1 MRISVVFPHQLYADV
16 SPLQSSAEVVLV
28 EDHLFFLQYPFHQQK
43 LLLHRASMRY
53 YQQYLAQQGLRA
65 RYVPLAEAD
74 LATLFAQWRQQ
85 GVTEVHYI
93 DTTDYL
99 LERRL
104 QRHASRNK
112 LPLLRSESPNFLN
125 TTAELRGYAGEKK
138 LLMAHFYTRQRKL
151 RQVLV
156 ENGEPV
162 GGKWSFDDENRK
174 RIPKGLVLPNTYAPT
189 NHAFV
194 AEARAYV
201 TRHFAKNPGNT
212 DTFSYATTHEE
223 AAETLEHFLHH
234 RLHHFGAYE
243 DAILQNESVLFH
255 SVLTPALNIG
265 LLSPGQIVSRTLD
278 FARQHRVP
286 LNSLEG
292 FIRQVMGWREFM
304 RMVYLHRGVP
314 LRTQPYFGFTRKIP
328 GSFYNASTGITPID
342 RTIHKV
348 LQTGYCHHIERL
360 MVLGNFMLLCEFDP
374 HEVYRWFM
382 ELFIDAYDW
391 VMVPNVYGMSQYA
404 DGGLMTTKPYVSG
417 SNYILKMSDYTK
429 GPWCEIWDALYW
441 RFIWNNREA
450 FGRNPRMS
458 MVVNLVQ
465 KMDAQKRE
473 RHLATANH
481 YLQSL

>member
-1 MRISVVFPHQLYADV
+1 MRISLVFPHQLHADT
-16 SPLQSSAEVVLV
+16 SSFQSSAEVVLL
-28 EDHLFFLQYPFHQQK
+28 EDHLFFTQYPFHQQK
-43 LLLHRASMRY
+43 LLLHRASLQY
-53 YQQYLAQQGLRA
+53 YQQYLLKQGFRV
-65 RYVPLAEAD
+65 RYVPFEQAD
-74 LATLFAQWRQQ
+74 LAVQCAHWKKQ
-85 GVTEVHYI
+85 GVKELHYT

-104 QRHASRNK
+104 QRHAPRNQ
-112 LPLLRSESPNFLN
+112 LSLMGAESPNFLN
-125 TTAELRGYAGEKK
+125 TKADLQVHQGEKK

-151 RQVLV
+151 RNILMDQ
-156 ENGEPV
+156 GAPV

-174 RIPKGLVLPNTYAPT
+174 RIPNGMALPATYTPP
-189 NHAFV
+189 NNAFV
-194 AEARAYV
+194 AEARSYV
-201 TRHFAKNPGNT
+201 AKHFPKNPGT
-212 DTFSYATTHEE
+212 TAGFLYATTHEE
-223 AAETLEHFLHH
+223 AAESLEHFLQH

-243 DAILQNESVLFH
+243 DAILQHESVLFH

-265 LLSPGQIVSRTLD
+265 LLSPEQVLNRALAVGEQRG
-278 FARQHRVP
+278 VP

-292 FIRQVMGWREFM
+292 FVRQVMGWREFM

-314 LRTQPYFGFTRKIP
+314 LRTKQHFGFARKIP
-328 GSFYNASTGITPID
+328 ASFYNGTTGIAPVD
-342 RTIHKV
+342 NTIRKV

-417 SNYILKMSDYTK
+417 SNYVLKMSDYPK

-441 RFIWNNREA
+441 RFIWHNREA
-450 FGRNPRMS
+450 FGKNPRMS
-458 MVVNLVQ
+458 MVVNLVH
-465 KMDAQKRE
+465 KMDGQKRTK
-473 RHLATANH
+473 HLATANN
-481 YLQSL
+481 YLKSL